1 MLFAQIR
8 SEVDCAAADLRHL
21 AGLADDAAAASAGR
35 RLDRLADRTLRHA
48 A

>member
-1 MLFAQIR
+1 MLFAQTR

-21 AGLADDAAAASAGR
+21 AGLANDAAAASAGR
-35 RLDRLADRTLRHA
+35 RLDGLADRTLRHA